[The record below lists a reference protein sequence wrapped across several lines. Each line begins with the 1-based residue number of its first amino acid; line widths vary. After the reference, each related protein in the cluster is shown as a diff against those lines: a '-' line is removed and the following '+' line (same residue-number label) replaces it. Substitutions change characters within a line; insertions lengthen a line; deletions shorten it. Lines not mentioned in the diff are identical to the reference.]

1 MKLQYFTQ
9 WRVTTTKASSHESKD
24 VTVFE
29 KPIWRLKWR
38 LKSYGYGCGKYKPGN
53 LVQQSEI
60 SLCSSSGESKT
71 HTSLH
76 KKLILCNKNSKLQL
90 AGRLKTL

>member
-1 MKLQYFTQ
+1 MA
-9 WRVTTTKASSHESKD
+9 TKMATKKAMDTD
-24 VTVFE
+24 VVN
-29 KPIWRLKWR
+29 I
-38 LKSYGYGCGKYKPGN
+38 N
-53 LVQQSEI
+53 LETLFNKVK
-60 SLCSSSGESKT
+60 SSGESKT